1 MKAGGGG
8 TTRVNL
14 GGFCT
19 YWGKSSW
26 AVARQL
32 HLFYARRPPDQL
44 SKSLPV
50 CFFFSLRS
58 VVFQNWKTVVF
69 KRAHIFFSQ
78 FCPNSLDEV
87 GSRRLFFPLFSG
99 ALWTPFKPGP
109 AAARCQAEP
118 ESYRS
123 LLLGPRPL
131 WAGLWVPD
139 PGSLERCPGPPWV
152 RRWSLCSGPGA
163 ILGAGSSSSAPIY
176 ARRCW
181 RNPLMTR
188 YLLTPGSR

>member
-1 MKAGGGG
+1 MLGNCISFTHTGPQTSCLSHFLFLFCFFKECGFSKLMKA
-8 TTRVNL
+8 
-14 GGFCT
+14 
-19 YWGKSSW
+19 
-26 AVARQL
+26 
-32 HLFYARRPPDQL
+32 
-44 SKSLPV
+44 
-50 CFFFSLRS
+50 
-58 VVFQNWKTVVF
+58 VVF
-69 KRAHIFFSQ
+69 KRAHIFCSQ
-78 FCPNSLDEV
+78 FCANSLDEV
-87 GSRRLFFPLFSG
+87 GSRQLFFPLFSG

-118 ESYRS
+118 ESSSS
-123 LLLGPRPL
+123 LLLGPRPP

>member
-1 MKAGGGG
+1 MVFALTGEGGGG
-8 TTRVNL
+8 AAGRLL
-14 GGFCT
+14 GNCISFTHTGPQTSCLSHF
-19 YWGKSSW
+19 
-26 AVARQL
+26 
-32 HLFYARRPPDQL
+32 LFL
-44 SKSLPV
+44 F
-50 CFFFSLRS
+50 CFFKECGFSKLM
-58 VVFQNWKTVVF
+58 KAVVF
-69 KRAHIFFSQ
+69 KRAHIFCSQ
-78 FCPNSLDEV
+78 FCANSLDEV
-87 GSRRLFFPLFSG
+87 GSRQLFFPLFSG

-118 ESYRS
+118 ESSSS
-123 LLLGPRPL
+123 LLLGPRPP